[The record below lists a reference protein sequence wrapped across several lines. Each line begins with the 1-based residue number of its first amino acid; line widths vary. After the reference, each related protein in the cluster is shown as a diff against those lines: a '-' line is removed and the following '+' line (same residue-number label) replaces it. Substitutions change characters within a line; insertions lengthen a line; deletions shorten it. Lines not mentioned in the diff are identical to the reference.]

1 MADEVLVVDLRL
13 DGRQFDRVARGVM
26 GILRGVGNGI
36 QSVRGLIASLGV
48 GGALSGA
55 GLLAFGASSI
65 KAASDIDAL
74 KRALLAV
81 AGSAEAAERQMA
93 RLKRLA
99 DRSPVIG
106 LESAIRGGVQ
116 LQSSGFGENESLSI
130 MSTISNA
137 VARGGGTQDGFE
149 RVLVNLQQIASQGK
163 LTGDELRE
171 TAAFIPGFRKALLDA
186 FPNGTEGLTGL
197 EVIRGVVA
205 ELAKLPEVGGGVASV
220 FANFGSSGKM
230 AMAAFGDSLNKL
242 VLPVIEK
249 VTSALDYLTSS
260 GILTSLGDSLVSA
273 FDADK
278 IINGLIK
285 GLAYTIALIK
295 QLPTVAQNI
304 SRMVTN
310 AFARISESLGTVSAI
325 LGALFLSSTIARIVG
340 AIGAI
345 TRATIGLVAA
355 VRSLGIAQAIVSS
368 LQGGLLGVGKTL
380 AIMVLAA
387 AAGTYIF
394 DRVTASLSGLGEVAA
409 TGLGLGDI
417 NRNAQSEYSKIMDFI
432 NGGKPGE
439 GDPGTDPSTKAVN
452 SQTPVLKSIDSTLKD
467 LRSDIRD
474 VLLGGGA
481 ATAAKFNARNIS
493 GWSSSG
499 GGGTGW
505 AKVRQ
510 GFDEMIADHVASLGV
525 SGVFKSQGR

>member
-1 MADEVLVVDLRL
+1 
-13 DGRQFDRVARGVM
+13 M
-26 GILRGVGNGI
+26 GILRGVGSGI
-36 QSVRGLIASLGV
+36 QNVRGLIATLGV

-55 GLLAFGASSI
+55 GLLAFGVSSI

-81 AGSAEAAERQMA
+81 TGSAEAAERQMA
-93 RLKRLA
+93 RFKRLA

-186 FPNGTEGLTGL
+186 FPKGTEGLTGL
-197 EVIRGVVA
+197 EVIRGIVA
-205 ELAKLPEVGGGVASV
+205 ELAKLPKVGGGVASV
-220 FANFGSSGKM
+220 FANLGSSGKM

-242 VLPVIEK
+242 VLPVVEK

-260 GILTSLGDSLVSA
+260 GMITKLGESLVSA

-285 GLAYTIALIK
+285 GLAYTIVLLKKLPGLVQGVTQKVTDTFDKIK
-295 QLPTVAQNI
+295 
-304 SRMVTN
+304 
-310 AFARISESLGTVSAI
+310 ESLGLIAGI
-325 LGALFLSSTIARIVG
+325 LGAVFLRSTVLKIVG
-340 AIGAI
+340 GIGMV
-345 TRATIGLVAA
+345 TRAVIGLVTAMRA
-355 VRSLGIAQAIVSS
+355 LGITQVIVEA
-368 LQGGLLGVGKTL
+368 LMTKGATLLLNV
-380 AIMVLAA
+380 AVAAAAA
-387 AAGTYIF
+387 AAGYYAF
-394 DRVTASLSGLGEVAA
+394 DWIMKSLA
-409 TGLGLGDI
+409 GLGDAD
-417 NRNAQSEYSKIMDFI
+417 NSDPSKPYQKPPGLDVGELEREAQSEFKKIMDFMKDK
-432 NGGKPGE
+432 KPE
-439 GDPGTDPSTKAVN
+439 EETSTTDDPTTKAIN
-452 SQTPVLKSIDSTLKD
+452 SQVPVLRSIDSTLKD
-467 LRSDIRD
+467 MRNDIRD
-474 VLLGGGA
+474 MLLGGGA